1 MMFGSMRKVIVILI
15 SFSLSGVFALDA
27 QRPEVAIGEPEKLV
41 DEFMLRLNALDDWS
55 LSPKGK
61 EQGLDQVLDRM
72 MELYAPDV
80 MAQVPPF
87 DPDQK
92 GPVQLRGSAQVRK
105 YFERIART
113 QVRLAYIIPLQTAKE
128 YEGVE
133 VVYSKQL
140 PWGGLGVSFPLIA
153 VYSSRQNRHR
163 FMSPGMVVL
172 QTGAD
177 KKISRLRLYL
187 TELSEV
193 SPL

>member
-1 MMFGSMRKVIVILI
+1 MRKLINTILI
-15 SFSLSGVFALDA
+15 LVTLAAPFEIDA
-27 QRPEVAIGEPEKLV
+27 QRPEVAVGEPERLA
-41 DEFMLRLNALDDWS
+41 DDFMLRLNALDDWS
-55 LSPKGK
+55 LSSKGK
-61 EQGLDQVLDRM
+61 EQGLDEVLDRM
-72 MELYAPDV
+72 MQLYSPDV
-80 MAQVPPF
+80 LAQVPPF

-92 GPVQLRGSAQVRK
+92 GPVQLRGSAQLRK
-105 YFERIART
+105 YFDRIART

-140 PWGGLGVSFPLIA
+140 PWGGLGVTFQIIA
-153 VYSSRQNRHR
+153 VYSLRQNRHR

-177 KKISRLRLYL
+177 KKINRLRLYL

>member
-1 MMFGSMRKVIVILI
+1 MRSVVTAILI
-15 SFSLSGVFALDA
+15 LITSLAPFDAVA
-27 QRPEVAIGEPEKLV
+27 QRPEVAVGEPEKLA

-55 LSPKGK
+55 LSSKGK

-72 MELYAPDV
+72 MELYSPDV
-80 MAQVPPF
+80 LAQVPPF
-87 DPDQK
+87 DIDQK
-92 GPVQLRGSAQVRK
+92 GPVQLRGSTQLRK
-105 YFERIART
+105 YFDRIART

-140 PWGGLGVSFPLIA
+140 PWGGLGVSFPIIA
-153 VYSSRQNRHR
+153 VYSLRQNRHR

-172 QTGAD
+172 QTGSD
-177 KKISRLRLYL
+177 KKVNRLRLYL

>member
-15 SFSLSGVFALDA
+15 LFSLSGVFELDA

-87 DPDQK
+87 DSDQK
-92 GPVQLRGSAQVRK
+92 GPVQLRGSAQLRK

-140 PWGGLGVSFPLIA
+140 PWGGLGVSFQIIA
-153 VYSSRQNRHR
+153 VYSQRQNRRR
-163 FMSPGMVVL
+163 FMSPGTIVL

-177 KKISRLRLYL
+177 KKINRVRLYL

>member
-1 MMFGSMRKVIVILI
+1 MMFGSIRKVIVILI
-15 SFSLSGVFALDA
+15 LFSLSGVFALDA

-92 GPVQLRGSAQVRK
+92 GPVQLRGSAQLRK

-113 QVRLAYIIPLQTAKE
+113 QVRLAYIVPLQTAKE

-140 PWGGLGVSFPLIA
+140 QWGGLGVSFQIIA
-153 VYSSRQNRHR
+153 VYSQRQNRRR
-163 FMSPGMVVL
+163 FMSPGTIVL

-177 KKISRLRLYL
+177 KKINRVRLYL

>member
-1 MMFGSMRKVIVILI
+1 MRKLIIIL
-15 SFSLSGVFALDA
+15 SVVTFLVAFDLRA
-27 QRPEVAIGEPEKLV
+27 QRPEIALGEPERLA
-41 DEFMLRLNALDDWS
+41 DDWMGRLNALDDWS
-55 LSPKGK
+55 LSTKGK
-61 EQGLDQVLDRM
+61 EEGLDQVLDHM

-80 MAQVPPF
+80 LAQVPPF
-87 DPDQK
+87 DKDQM
-92 GPVQLRGSAQVRK
+92 GPVQLRGSGQLRK

-113 QVRLAYIIPLQTAKE
+113 QVRLAYIIPTQTAKE
-128 YEGVE
+128 FEGVE

-140 PWGGLGVSFPLIA
+140 PWGGLGVSFPIIA

-172 QTGAD
+172 QTGPN
-177 KKISRLRLYL
+177 KKIQRFRLYL

>member
-1 MMFGSMRKVIVILI
+1 MRKFIVAL
-15 SFSLSGVFALDA
+15 SFITFLTVLDLHA
-27 QRPEVAIGEPEKLV
+27 QRPEVPVGEPEKLA

-55 LSPKGK
+55 LSSKGK

-80 MAQVPPF
+80 IAQVPPF
-87 DPDQK
+87 DADQK
-92 GPVQLRGSAQVRK
+92 GPVQLRGNAQLRK

-113 QVRLAYIIPLQTAKE
+113 QVRLAYIVPLQTAKE

-133 VVYSKQL
+133 VIYSKQL
-140 PWGGLGVSFPLIA
+140 PWGGLGVSFQIIA
-153 VYSSRQNRHR
+153 VYSLRQNRHR

-172 QTGAD
+172 QTGTD
-177 KKISRLRLYL
+177 KKINRVRLYL

>member
-1 MMFGSMRKVIVILI
+1 MGWNVMRKLAVLLTFVTLLVA
-15 SFSLSGVFALDA
+15 FDLRA
-27 QRPEVAIGEPEKLV
+27 QRPEIALGEPERLADDWMV
-41 DEFMLRLNALDDWS
+41 RLNALDDWS
-55 LSPKGK
+55 LSSKGK
-61 EQGLDQVLDRM
+61 EEGFAEVLDHM
-72 MELYAPDV
+72 MELYAPNV
-80 MAQVPPF
+80 LAQVPPF
-87 DPDQK
+87 DKDQL
-92 GPVQLRGSAQVRK
+92 GPVQLRGSEQLRK

-113 QVRLAYIIPLQTAKE
+113 QVRLAYIIPTQTAKE

-140 PWGGLGVSFPLIA
+140 PWGGLGVSFPILA

-172 QTGAD
+172 QTGSD
-177 KKISRLRLYL
+177 KKIQRMRLYW

>member
-1 MMFGSMRKVIVILI
+1 MRKLIMILTLI
-15 SFSLSGVFALDA
+15 ASLAAFELAA
-27 QRPEVAIGEPEKLV
+27 QRPEVIGGEPEKLA
-41 DEFMLRLNALDDWS
+41 DEFMSRLNALDDWS
-55 LSPKGK
+55 LSSKGK
-61 EQGLDQVLDRM
+61 EEGLDQVLDRM

-80 MAQVPPF
+80 IAQVPPY
-87 DPDQK
+87 DADQK
-92 GPVQLRGSAQVRK
+92 GPVQLRGSAQLRK
-105 YFERIART
+105 YFEKIART
-113 QVRLAYIIPLQTAKE
+113 QVRLAYIIPLQTAKQ

-193 SPL
+193 MPL